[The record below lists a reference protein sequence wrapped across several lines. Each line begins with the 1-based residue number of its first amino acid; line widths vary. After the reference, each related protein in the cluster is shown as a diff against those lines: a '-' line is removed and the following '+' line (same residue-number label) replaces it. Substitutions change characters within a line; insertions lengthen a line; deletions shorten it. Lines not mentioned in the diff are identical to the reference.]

1 VSLTVR
7 RGDRLGII
15 GPNGIG
21 KSTLLKIAVGEIEPD
36 SGSIQWGYE
45 AHPGYFAQDQGD
57 LLKPRRQSAE
67 AWLWQACPGE
77 TIGFVRSNL
86 AKVLLTGDDVKK
98 RVGTLSGGEGARLI
112 FARLAVEEPNV
123 LVLDEPTNHL
133 DLESIEAL
141 VEGLGEYPGTLILV
155 SHDRWFV
162 SRLAT
167 RIVEIT
173 SKAIR
178 DYEGTYEEYVAY
190 CGDDHLDAEVVLD
203 RERRERRKAKKA
215 RGKNQRHE
223 NRQRIKVLIREHDQL
238 TEEIERAEARIH
250 EINETFCDPT
260 FFTRTPSEEVGRL
273 KAEQEE
279 ISGRL
284 SELMKKWEQM
294 EAELESLES

>member
-1 VSLTVR
+1 
-7 RGDRLGII
+7 
-15 GPNGIG
+15 
-21 KSTLLKIAVGEIEPD
+21 
-36 SGSIQWGYE
+36 
-45 AHPGYFAQDQGD
+45 
-57 LLKPRRQSAE
+57 
-67 AWLWQACPGE
+67 
-77 TIGFVRSNL
+77 
-86 AKVLLTGDDVKK
+86 VLLTGDEAEK
-98 RVGTLSGGEGARLI
+98 RVGSLSGGEGARLI
-112 FARLAVEEPNV
+112 FARLAVEQPNV

-173 SKAIR
+173 SNAIR

-215 RGKNQRHE
+215 RGKNQRQE
-223 NRQRIKVLIREHDQL
+223 DQQRIRALSREHDEL
-238 TEEIERAEARIH
+238 TAEIERAEARVH

-260 FFTRTPSEEVGRL
+260 FFARTPSEEVARL
-273 KAEQEE
+273 KAEQQETTD
-279 ISGRL
+279 RL
-284 SELMKKWEQM
+284 SELMKKWEQQ